1 VPEIELV
8 NRAEEETMRGFT
20 IGRVKGIG
28 VGLCCAVAIGM
39 ATAGSASAVNRY
51 AEPGGQASGACTDPD
66 PGDGCEFEWAVEA
79 AAGDND
85 NVILAPGSYT
95 ESGLIAVGNPGV
107 DIIGPGTTQATL
119 NSSGPTALTLNV
131 LAVGASVSGLTIN
144 HTGNGDGLFLH
155 NDMRVER
162 LSVTSTA
169 GTSACHAPGGA
180 FILDTV
186 CRNTNAGGVAAILI
200 DPSGAATS
208 GSSRLHNVTAYATGA
223 SANALRLSASLS
235 GEGVITARNSIFR
248 ALGAGVDIRAADDGS
263 SAYAEV
269 DADYSAFEEAGF
281 SGPSAEVTTPGT
293 LNNIDALPLFT
304 SANGNFHQAAGSPT
318 IDKGTA
324 ALSDPVLSAL
334 DIDGEARI
342 MGSAPDIGADEFVP
356 PPAQPQLQPST
367 QSPAVGTGKKCPK
380 GKKLV
385 KKNGKRKCVRKKK
398 RLK

>member
-1 VPEIELV
+1 LNLAI
-8 NRAEEETMRGFT
+8 EEETMKARLT
-20 IGRVKGIG
+20 IAALAALAV
-28 VGLCCAVAIGM
+28 CAAI
-39 ATAGSASAVNRY
+39 APAAQAVNRY

-95 ESGLIAVGNPGV
+95 ESGLIAVTNPGV

-119 NSSGPTALTLNV
+119 NSSGPTALGLNA
-131 LAVGASVSGLTIN
+131 LAVGASVSGLTIH
-144 HTGNGDGLFLH
+144 HTGSGDGLFLD

-200 DPSGAATS
+200 DPSGAAMS
-208 GSSRLHNVTAYATGA
+208 GSSRLHNVTAYATGT

-248 ALGAGVDIRAADDGS
+248 ALGAATDIRAADDGS

-269 DADYSAFEEAGF
+269 DADYSAYEDVSF
-281 SGPSAEVTTPGT
+281 SGPSAEVTFAGT
-293 LNNIDALPLFT
+293 LNNIDSPPLFT
-304 SANGNFHQAAGSPT
+304 SAAGNFHQAAGSPT

-324 ALSDPVLSAL
+324 ALSDPVLSTL

-356 PPAQPQLQPST
+356 PPAQPQPSV
-367 QSPAVGTGKKCPK
+367 QSPTAAAPGAKCPK

-398 RLK
+398 NRK